1 MGAPG
6 REAPW
11 ACDEGDRSG
20 VPGQGD
26 GRGPALDAVTS
37 AGLSRGQPRSAPS
50 PHSEKVLVWPPAW
63 MGPLPS
69 CWSCNGPG

>member
-37 AGLSRGQPRSAPS
+37 AGLSRG
-50 PHSEKVLVWPPAW
+50 
-63 MGPLPS
+63 
-69 CWSCNGPG
+69 